1 MNMNSKQITTNNYIF
16 TIIETKSQVNFKKI
30 IIKKYIFMSI
40 SLLIAISY
48 ITFNASKKTDLV
60 PTSEDVLYKE
70 RNLFEI

>member
-1 MNMNSKQITTNNYIF
+1 
-16 TIIETKSQVNFKKI
+16 
-30 IIKKYIFMSI
+30 MSI

-48 ITFNASKKTDLV
+48 ITFNASKKTDIV